1 MITQEDIETLISVI
15 NEYILPWIRDQIDKW
30 SSKNSVKTAIEI
42 LSEFHDKIWTLFPTK
57 NLSKLKDFTHFFYQ
71 LQGIKEETIEKLFN
85 IEAEIFNLTEIFHYK
100 VINDETLK
108 RNNEIIINI
117 GSIYRRMVCCNIMLI
132 KKFIFNQN
140 VYIFSQ
146 LDDKNLRRLQTS
158 FYLEISMI
166 IAKLISQVRGEYNSH
181 DEIFV
186 KCLTRVYEYERYYWL
201 IPYVQMHSKLG
212 DNHAFVKF
220 FNENKE
226 FHYKYAEDIFS
237 EIVEFVDKLT
247 QKEEIDANDDDFLV
261 GLILIYDRLIT
272 IKYEFSCE
280 RTIKI
285 IDLFFLSSKLK

>member
-1 MITQEDIETLISVI
+1 
-15 NEYILPWIRDQIDKW
+15 
-30 SSKNSVKTAIEI
+30 
-42 LSEFHDKIWTLFPTK
+42 
-57 NLSKLKDFTHFFYQ
+57 
-71 LQGIKEETIEKLFN
+71 
-85 IEAEIFNLTEIFHYK
+85 
-100 VINDETLK
+100 
-108 RNNEIIINI
+108 
-117 GSIYRRMVCCNIMLI
+117 
-132 KKFIFNQN
+132 
-140 VYIFSQ
+140 
-146 LDDKNLRRLQTS
+146 
-158 FYLEISMI
+158 
-166 IAKLISQVRGEYNSH
+166 
-181 DEIFV
+181 
-186 KCLTRVYEYERYYWL
+186 
-201 IPYVQMHSKLG
+201 MHSKLG